1 MQQVARKFFIDQLT
15 LSLLISPAADK
26 LSFFIFSPIFPP
38 FYSLSTPSLPCRRK
52 SKNIANNR
60 HELIFVIDVFGGPA
74 SGSVRLKKRHHP
86 IGNSAD
92 FKIRT
97 PAISGLKRDGP
108 VFFSS
113 APVKVAGDERTFNRC
128 MG

>member
-52 SKNIANNR
+52 SKNIANDR

-74 SGSVRLKKRHHP
+74 SGSVRLKK
-86 IGNSAD
+86 
-92 FKIRT
+92 T
-97 PAISGLKRDGP
+97 PPPNWEQCRFQDPDAAISGLKRDGP